1 MSLGGVCSFKF
12 EKKNERWRDNSGYF
26 FLRSKACP
34 LHTHKEFI
42 ISLQVYLFTGNLIV
56 LKHERR
62 LDFLDSLK
70 LCYFVYLQFAFWN
83 KNKLNSDLLVM
94 IVGAF

>member
-1 MSLGGVCSFKF
+1 MESVALNLTQ
-12 EKKNERWRDNSGYF
+12 EKMKTGEISPVIFSYVVRR
-26 FLRSKACP
+26 AP

-70 LCYFVYLQFAFWN
+70 LCYFVYLWFAFWN
-83 KNKLNSDLLVM
+83 KNKLFKFSFGNCN
-94 IVGAF
+94 

>member
-1 MSLGGVCSFKF
+1 MFAALSLKRKMNAGEITLVIFSYVA
-12 EKKNERWRDNSGYF
+12 RRV
-26 FLRSKACP
+26 P

-70 LCYFVYLQFAFWN
+70 LFL
-83 KNKLNSDLLVM
+83 
-94 IVGAF
+94 

>member
-1 MSLGGVCSFKF
+1 MFAALSLKRKMNAGEITLVIFSYVV
-12 EKKNERWRDNSGYF
+12 RRV
-26 FLRSKACP
+26 P
-34 LHTHKEFI
+34 LDMHKEFI
-42 ISLQVYLFTGNLIV
+42 IRLQVYLFIGNLIV